1 MREENS
7 AFTQP
12 NFLIYK
18 MRILLRPSPTLK
30 FTNTS
35 KTKLTS
41 SGNGR
46 EDLLGSR
53 GSASSPVL
61 FPVVNPVIINQ
72 GQFCPVP
79 PPYQGTFDS
88 VWNQFDCHDQK
99 QKGSCYWAEEARDAA
114 PHPAVHRTGPGP
126 AARNY
131 PAQMQKA

>member
-1 MREENS
+1 MGKENS
-7 AFTQP
+7 GFPQS

-35 KTKLTS
+35 ETKLTS

-46 EDLLGSR
+46 EDLLGSG

-72 GQFCPVP
+72 GQFCLP
-79 PPYQGTFDS
+79 PLPYQGTFDS
-88 VWNQFDCHDQK
+88 VWNQSDCHNQK
-99 QKGSCYWAEEARDAA
+99 QEGSCYWAEEARDAA
-114 PHPAVHRTGPGP
+114 LHPAVHRTAPCP

-131 PAQMQKA
+131 PA